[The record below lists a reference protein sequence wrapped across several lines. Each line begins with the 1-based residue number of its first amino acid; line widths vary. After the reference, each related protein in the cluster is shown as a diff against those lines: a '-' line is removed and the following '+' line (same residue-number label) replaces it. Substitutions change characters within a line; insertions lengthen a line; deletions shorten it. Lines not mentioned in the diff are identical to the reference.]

1 MKYSM
6 LTAFFLLMTI
16 SLSAQ
21 EDNWMTYPAKN
32 KDTAKVK
39 GTVTYE
45 EDARTQKLIDFMAA
59 PLPPEYK
66 VMIDGYRVQ
75 IYFSN
80 DRELINKQRENFQ
93 RAFPDVETYVL
104 YDAPNYSIK
113 VGNFRTEI
121 QAEELRNSISEDFPS
136 SIIQKS
142 KIELP
147 KIKEPQIVLNEE
159 EK

>member
-1 MKYSM
+1 MKYTL

-16 SLSAQ
+16 SVSAQ
-21 EDNWMTYPAKN
+21 GDDWMTYPVKN

-39 GTVTYE
+39 GSITYE
-45 EDARTQKLIDFMAA
+45 EDARTQKLIDFMAT
-59 PLPPEYK
+59 PTPPEYK

-80 DRELINKQRENFQ
+80 DRELINRQRESFQ
-93 RAFPDVETYVL
+93 RAYPDVETYVL

-121 QAEELRNSISEDFPS
+121 QAEELRNKISMDFPS

-147 KIKEPQIVLNEE
+147 KIKEPQIVINGE

>member
-1 MKYSM
+1 MKYTIF
-6 LTAFFLLMTI
+6 TAFFLLITI
-16 SLSAQ
+16 SVSAQ
-21 EDNWMTYPAKN
+21 EEDWMTYPVKT
-32 KDTAKVK
+32 KDTIIVK
-39 GTVTYE
+39 GTISYT
-45 EDARTQKLIDFMAA
+45 EDSRTQKLIDFMAA
-59 PLPPEYK
+59 PQPPEYK

-80 DRELINKQRENFQ
+80 DRDLINKQRENFQ
-93 RAFPDVETYVL
+93 RSHPEVETYVL

-121 QAEELRNSISEDFPS
+121 EAEEMRNQISIEFPS

-147 KIKEPQIVLNEE
+147 KIKEPQIAINEE
-159 EK
+159 EN